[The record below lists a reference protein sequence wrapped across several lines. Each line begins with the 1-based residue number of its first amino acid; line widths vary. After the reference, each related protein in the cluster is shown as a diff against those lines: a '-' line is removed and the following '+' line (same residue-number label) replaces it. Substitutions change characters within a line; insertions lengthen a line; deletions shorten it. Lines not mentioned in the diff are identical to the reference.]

1 MFRKIDNTAGGVPPK
16 KDIKPQVKPQPKDI
30 RPKTTDVTATKGTDF
45 EEYYLKEN
53 LMMGL
58 VEKGF
63 DKPSPVQEECIPLI
77 LAGKNLI
84 ARAKNGT
91 GKTGAYVIPTL
102 EKLDIEK
109 KYIQGF
115 FLEKKL
121 KNRLVKKKLSTVSG
135 PDKRIS
141 SSGFLCGKRAGK
153 IHQGGMHGV
162 HRRSFVQ
169 GGRL

>member
-1 MFRKIDNTAGGVPPK
+1 
-16 KDIKPQVKPQPKDI
+16 
-30 RPKTTDVTATKGTDF
+30 
-45 EEYYLKEN
+45 
-53 LMMGL
+53 MGL

-109 KYIQGF
+109 KYIQGL
-115 FLEKKL
+115 FLQKKIEKPTCKIKL
-121 KNRLVKKKLSTVSG
+121 KTYFWS
-135 PDKRIS
+135 
-141 SSGFLCGKRAGK
+141 
-153 IHQGGMHGV
+153 
-162 HRRSFVQ
+162 RREN
-169 GGRL
+169 

>member
-1 MFRKIDNTAGGVPPK
+1 MKFFCINKKNIRKPENSNSEAVQK
-16 KDIKPQVKPQPKDI
+16 KEIKHHVKPQPKDL

-58 VEKGF
+58 VEKNF

-102 EKLDIEK
+102 EKLDVEK

-115 FLEKKL
+115 SW
-121 KNRLVKKKLSTVSG
+121 VKS
-135 PDKRIS
+135 
-141 SSGFLCGKRAGK
+141 
-153 IHQGGMHGV
+153 
-162 HRRSFVQ
+162 
-169 GGRL
+169 

>member
-1 MFRKIDNTAGGVPPK
+1 MIFRKNEPVPIGLNQKKESKPK
-16 KDIKPQVKPQPKDI
+16 SKSQHKDL

-109 KYIQGF
+109 KYIQGLF
-115 FLEKKL
+115 EKHSCKIS
-121 KNRLVKKKLSTVSG
+121 NVNSVISC
-135 PDKRIS
+135 PYKRIS
-141 SSGFLCGKRAGK
+141 LTSFFCCQRIRK
-153 IHQGGMHGV
+153 IY
-162 HRRSFVQ
+162 
-169 GGRL
+169 

>member
-1 MFRKIDNTAGGVPPK
+1 
-16 KDIKPQVKPQPKDI
+16 
-30 RPKTTDVTATKGTDF
+30 
-45 EEYYLKEN
+45 LKEN

-109 KYIQGF
+109 KYIQGEILSKMKLNF
-115 FLEKKL
+115 F
-121 KNRLVKKKLSTVSG
+121 
-135 PDKRIS
+135 
-141 SSGFLCGKRAGK
+141 
-153 IHQGGMHGV
+153 
-162 HRRSFVQ
+162 
-169 GGRL
+169 

>member
-1 MFRKIDNTAGGVPPK
+1 
-16 KDIKPQVKPQPKDI
+16 
-30 RPKTTDVTATKGTDF
+30 
-45 EEYYLKEN
+45 
-53 LMMGL
+53 MGL

-109 KYIQGF
+109 KYIQGEILSKMKLNF
-115 FLEKKL
+115 F
-121 KNRLVKKKLSTVSG
+121 
-135 PDKRIS
+135 
-141 SSGFLCGKRAGK
+141 
-153 IHQGGMHGV
+153 
-162 HRRSFVQ
+162 
-169 GGRL
+169 

>member
-1 MFRKIDNTAGGVPPK
+1 
-16 KDIKPQVKPQPKDI
+16 
-30 RPKTTDVTATKGTDF
+30 
-45 EEYYLKEN
+45 
-53 LMMGL
+53 MGL

-109 KYIQGF
+109 KYIQGL
-115 FLEKKL
+115 FLQKKIEKPTCKIKL
-121 KNRLVKKKLSTVSG
+121 KPYFWS
-135 PDKRIS
+135 
-141 SSGFLCGKRAGK
+141 
-153 IHQGGMHGV
+153 
-162 HRRSFVQ
+162 RREN
-169 GGRL
+169 